1 MLGVCVTRKQSYCCY
16 GSKLVRILNEQ
27 GKAQLGMR
35 WGTPQRPDCEGFLI
49 AQFQQLDLS
58 RMDFREVYAE
68 FVDAAKLPD
77 EIDMSIQIQQKI
89 QNYYNTNGGT

>member
-1 MLGVCVTRKQSYCCY
+1 
-16 GSKLVRILNEQ
+16 
-27 GKAQLGMR
+27 MR